1 MNFRPIPT
9 CSCGALKTLLDNQHS
24 KYVMKFLVGLNVSYS
39 SVRGQILPM
48 DSLPTIN
55 NVFYLLSQK
64 ERQRE
69 LSNGFTSHGIDSGAI
84 ALASNNYKPNGG
96 NKNYGR

>member
-1 MNFRPIPT
+1 
-9 CSCGALKTLLDNQHS
+9 
-24 KYVMKFLVGLNVSYS
+24 MKFLVGLNVSYS

-55 NVFYLLSQK
+55 NVFYLLSQE

-96 NKNYGR
+96 NKNYGRKERPTCSHYGHHMPYSGEVL